1 MQEGWGRNHWEVIAA
16 FAAPVMVL
24 TARDT
29 LTGGGGNVPNGSSAL

>member
-1 MQEGWGRNHWEVIAA
+1 MQEGRGRVHAAEIVA

-29 LTGGGGNVPNGSSAL
+29 LTGGGGNVPS

>member
-1 MQEGWGRNHWEVIAA
+1 MQEGRGRVHGAAVVA

-29 LTGGGGNVPNGSSAL
+29 FTGGGGNVSD